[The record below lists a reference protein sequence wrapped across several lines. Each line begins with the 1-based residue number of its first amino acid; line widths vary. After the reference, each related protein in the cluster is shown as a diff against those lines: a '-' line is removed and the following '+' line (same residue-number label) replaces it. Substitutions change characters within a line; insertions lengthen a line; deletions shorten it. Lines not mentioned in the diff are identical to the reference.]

1 MKGDFSRDTFDSAS
15 HFSRVLMQQG
25 RVQLDADW
33 NEQASIVL
41 HYLQTLAA
49 DLIGPHGGPAG
60 ALGFEI
66 TVPDPAK
73 KEFVIGSGRYY
84 VDGILCA
91 NEHECAY
98 DQQPDYPLPED
109 SSLDLSTIVV
119 SAAASYAVYLDVWE
133 RHLSYL
139 DDDHMREAAL
149 GGPDTATRAK
159 TVWQVKIGKTPDPE
173 DPTGREQDLTT
184 EQFKLD
190 ARLQAYARATSK
202 EERIR
207 LYAEL
212 GSQRKLVARLQRRLD
227 AANAAVAGSCDA
239 SVLRLPRNDA
249 RMQAQVKLDSP
260 SADPCITAPD
270 AKYRGA
276 ENQLYRVEIH
286 KVVAGASGTA
296 TSWSFKWSRDNGSIA
311 AAIVKSHGP
320 ELTVYPARGF
330 AAGHW
335 VELTNAG
342 QELRGE
348 PGAFAKIVKVEGDVL
363 TVDPPAS
370 GCTKVRRWDQGAT
383 GGVKL
388 VDGVIEGKADQWID
402 LEQGIQVRF
411 EPGSVYR
418 SGDYWLIPA
427 RAATG
432 KIEWPLDENGQP
444 AMLPAHGIEHHYAP
458 LAVLSWDGTAFDAN
472 VTPCRCTIDRKTTC
486 PGPA

>member
-1 MKGDFSRDTFDSAS
+1 MKGDFSRDTFDSAN

-33 NEQASIVL
+33 NEQASILL

-49 DLIGPHGGPAG
+49 DLIGPHGGPAS

-66 TVPDPAK
+66 TIPDPTK
-73 KEFVIGSGRYY
+73 KEFVIGPGRYY
-84 VDGILCA
+84 VDGILCE
-91 NEHECAY
+91 NEHQCAY
-98 DQQPDYPLPED
+98 WQQPDYPLPED
-109 SSLDLSTIVV
+109 KSLDLSTIVV

-139 DDDHMREAAL
+139 DDDRIREAAL
-149 GGPDTATRAK
+149 GGPDTTTRAK
-159 TVWQVKIGKTPDPE
+159 TVWQVKIGRVPDPE
-173 DPTGREQDLTT
+173 DPTGRENELKT
-184 EQFKLD
+184 EQTKLD
-190 ARLQAYARATSK
+190 GMVQNYTQAKSK

-212 GSQRKLVARLQRRLD
+212 GIQRKLVARLQRRFD
-227 AANAAVAGSCDA
+227 AAQAAAAGSCDA
-239 SVLRLPRNDA
+239 SIWRLPLSNA
-249 RMQAQVKLDSP
+249 RMQAQVKPVSP
-260 SADPCITAPD
+260 STDPCITTPD

-286 KVVAGASGTA
+286 KAEADVNGNT
-296 TSWSFKWSRDNGSIA
+296 TSWSFKWSRDNGSMV
-311 AAIVKSHGP
+311 AAIVKSTGL

-330 AAGHW
+330 AAGQW
-335 VELTNAG
+335 VELTNVG

-348 PGAFAKIVKVEGDVL
+348 PGEFARVTKVEGDVL
-363 TVDPPAS
+363 TVDKAVS

-402 LEQGIQVRF
+402 LEQGIQVCF
-411 EPGSVYR
+411 ELGSAYR

-427 RAATG
+427 RVATG
-432 KIEWPLDENGQP
+432 KIEWPLDENDQP
-444 AMLPAHGIEHHYAP
+444 AMLPARGIEHHYAP
-458 LAVLSWDGTAFDAN
+458 LAMLTWNGTAFDRPL
-472 VTPCRCTIDRKTTC
+472 PCRCTIKRQTTC
-486 PGPA
+486 PDQT